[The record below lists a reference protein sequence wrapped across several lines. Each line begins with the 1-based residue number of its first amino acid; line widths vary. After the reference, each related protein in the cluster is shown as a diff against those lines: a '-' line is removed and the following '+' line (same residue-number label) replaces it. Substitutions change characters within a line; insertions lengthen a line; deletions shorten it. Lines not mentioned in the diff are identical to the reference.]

1 MKKVLLV
8 CANGMSS
15 GMLVKK
21 MQKYAEEQKF
31 AVDISA
37 VSIANAPATIGN
49 ADVVLLGPQIR
60 YNRARIVQMNPNV
73 PVEAIDMTAY
83 GLMDGKKIL
92 DRALELIEEK

>member
-21 MQKYAEEQKF
+21 MQKYAAESNLD
-31 AVDISA
+31 VDISA

-73 PVEAIDMTAY
+73 PIEAIDMTAY

-92 DRALELIEEK
+92 DRALELIEEQ